1 MEFLHIM
8 NNKNILNKKIENF
21 SSSKLDW
28 SIIQVEMK
36 NKLGTDIY
44 ESWLRKI
51 EFVEELKN
59 YVLLSVSTRFIRD
72 WITSRYFCLLYT
84 SDAADE

>member
-8 NNKNILNKKIENF
+8 NNKNILNKNTENF
-21 SSSKLDW
+21 STSKLDW
-28 SIIQVEMK
+28 NIIQAEMR

-51 EFVEELKN
+51 EFVE
-59 YVLLSVSTRFIRD
+59 
-72 WITSRYFCLLYT
+72 
-84 SDAADE
+84 

>member
-1 MEFLHIM
+1 M

-28 SIIQVEMK
+28 NIIQVEMR

-51 EFVEELKN
+51 EFVEKIM
-59 YVLLSVSTRFIRD
+59 YCCQYQQDLLETGLHQGI
-72 WITSRYFCLLYT
+72 
-84 SDAADE
+84 